1 MRSGGCWR
9 WRDLTDNVSLWI
21 VDSHTGETILKVEE
35 RRRCPVHI
43 TPLRDNGTCDECGG
57 LDWTIFS

>member
-1 MRSGGCWR
+1 MG
-9 WRDLTDNVSLWI
+9 DNVEFWI
-21 VDSHTGETILKVEE
+21 VGPDGETVLLIEE